1 MWKVSEGMLALNE
14 NLIRLDVDVE
24 TPEEAIRKAGSLL
37 VAEHKVEERYIDA
50 MVKGFQDI
58 GPYIVLAPLIAIPHA
73 RPEHGVLEQGVS
85 LIRLKNPIVFG
96 HPTNDPVQ
104 LVCAICGTDGS
115 SHIGMLQ
122 SLAAVLGDKGKLELI
137 LNTKE
142 KEEII
147 SIFN

>member
-1 MWKVSEGMLALNE
+1 MLQLNE
-14 NLIRLDVDVE
+14 KLISLDVE
-24 TPEEAIRKAGSLL
+24 AESAEAAIRSAGALL
-37 VAEHKVEERYIDA
+37 VEENIVEERYVDA

-58 GPYIVLAPLIAIPHA
+58 GPYIVLAPSIAIPHA
-73 RPEHGVLEQGVS
+73 RPEHGVLQQSVS
-85 LIRLKNPIVFG
+85 LVRLKIPVKFG

-104 LVCAICGTDGS
+104 LVCAISGIDST

-122 SLAAVLGDKGKLELI
+122 SLASVLGDKTKLEII
-137 LNTKE
+137 LSSNN